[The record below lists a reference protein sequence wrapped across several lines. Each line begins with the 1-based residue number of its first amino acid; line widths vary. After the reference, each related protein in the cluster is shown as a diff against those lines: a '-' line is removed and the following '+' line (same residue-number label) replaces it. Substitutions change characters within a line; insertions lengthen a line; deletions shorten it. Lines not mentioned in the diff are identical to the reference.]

1 MTFSADL
8 LHAHLATFDA
18 KLDGIT
24 RLLTE
29 RLEHLEGA
37 VTHHRGNA
45 DMKFDGV
52 DARVSDP
59 EDRVA
64 ALEMTKVKVVA
75 WAVGLGVVAAALW
88 KVAELVVPLIAG

>member
-1 MTFSADL
+1 
-8 LHAHLATFDA
+8 
-18 KLDGIT
+18 
-24 RLLTE
+24 
-29 RLEHLEGA
+29 
-37 VTHHRGNA
+37 
-45 DMKFDGV
+45 MKFDGV